1 MEVIEVLIWVGCMA
15 GCSYI
20 SYNIG
25 GVHGVGVGV
34 AEVCNNLYEGE
45 FMDDEDI
52 RNLLAYC
59 EQQWDEE
66 DDDG

>member
-15 GCSYI
+15 GCAYV

>member
-15 GCSYI
+15 GCAYV

-52 RNLLAYC
+52 RNLLTYC

>member
-1 MEVIEVLIWVGCMA
+1 MEVREVLIWVGCMA
-15 GCSYI
+15 GCAYV

-25 GVHGVGVGV
+25 GVHGVDVGV

-52 RNLLAYC
+52 RDLLAYC